1 MGWYPCCCGEGRC
14 NPCDCFPCGV
24 RFKLTNVPTF
34 VCSSSH
40 LTDDVFNQEW
50 VYATYKSSTLG
61 SCKFE
66 YVATVDAQPDI
77 TVPPGPGPH
86 SPPYTCGPCI
96 SQTGIMTVRFE
107 ITAYPTANCFHTSP
121 SPGPVAPPCDDSDFG
136 GSGVCQYCGWQFNL
150 KIYVEPL
157 IVGNVTQ
164 ESEIWNTNAYS
175 VLLDPE
181 ECDELVDRAVA
192 TGVTVCPPDAYATSY
207 YIQQINSP
215 LCSSGNPILDF
226 LNPRIQAEIE
236 NAEQYRTFNG
246 VDCDDDGTGSSLDC
260 ACWWQFNPVSPT
272 TQPCTPVTDPSFVNC
287 VDVTYGTGWKDTDWA
302 EDGTIPDNLGRWLA
316 GLNCSDLDTYTVKSV
331 DDTSTLGPL
340 DPVPCYWTHRHV
352 HSEPATPAGF
362 VRYIFIVSKLSIVQ
376 ASDLT
381 LGNSKDC
388 WDTKGYS
395 CTGINTWLQEDVA
408 LATFND
414 YKFKLRVIFSPYNT
428 GLPDPGY
435 GEYEWLS
442 QNSFTLANIWS
453 QGAIA
458 ANPLKPFRASSGS
471 PITGQPLACGFFAYQ
486 ATHCI
491 FTDVS
496 SITFPTT
503 YAEEF
508 HCKSRHNIPDVTISP
523 HIPSNCV

>member
-1 MGWYPCCCGEGRC
+1 MGWYPCCCGRC
-14 NPCDCFPCGV
+14 DPCDCFPCGV

-34 VCSSSH
+34 ACSSSY

-50 VYATYKSSTLG
+50 VYATYKSSTQG
-61 SCKFE
+61 SCTFE
-66 YVATVDAQPDI
+66 YSTTVDAQPDI
-77 TVPPGPGPH
+77 TVPPGAGPA
-86 SPPYTCGPCI
+86 SPPFTCGTCVNSP
-96 SQTGIMTVRFE
+96 GIMTVRFE
-107 ITAYPTANCFHTSP
+107 ITVYPIANCYPVT
-121 SPGPVAPPCDDSDFG
+121 PGPVAPPCDDSDFG
-136 GSGVCQYCGWQFNL
+136 GSSVCQYCGWQMNL

-164 ESEIWNTNAYS
+164 DSEIWLGYGYT
-175 VLLDPE
+175 VMDPE
-181 ECDELVDRAVA
+181 MCDELVDRAVT
-192 TGVTVCPPDAYATSY
+192 TGHVYCWPQGVITYG
-207 YIQQINSP
+207 INQINSP

-226 LNPRIQAEIE
+226 SSPTIQAEIE
-236 NAEQYRTFNG
+236 GADPGRTVNG
-246 VDCDDDGTGSSLDC
+246 VDCSDDTSTDC

-287 VDVTYGTGWKDTDWA
+287 IDVTYGTGWKDTDWA

-331 DDTSTLGPL
+331 DDTAVLGPNER
-340 DPVPCYWTHRHV
+340 VPCGWTHRHV

-362 VRYIFIVSKLSIVQ
+362 VRYIFIISKLSVVQ
-376 ASDLT
+376 ASELT

-395 CTGINTWLQEDVA
+395 CSGINTWLQEDVA

-414 YKFKLRVIFSPYNT
+414 YKFKLNVTFYPFNT
-428 GLPDPGY
+428 GLPDPGF

-458 ANPLKPFRASSGS
+458 ANPLKPFRASAGS
-471 PITGQPLACGFFAYQ
+471 PITGQPLACGFYAYQ

-508 HCKSRHNIPDVTISP
+508 HCKSRHNIPDITISP
-523 HIPSNCV
+523 HTPTNC